1 MRSLT
6 ALGREHSARG
16 IVVIAGWFEPFS
28 MANKQSQDS
37 YSAQSIR
44 VLEGLEAVRKRPG
57 MYIGDT
63 AERGLHHLVN
73 EIVDNSVDEALAG
86 HCDEINL
93 VILSDNQ
100 ISVEDN
106 GRGIPVDMHP
116 TEKRSALE
124 VVHTVLHAGGKF
136 DRGVYKVSGGLHG
149 VGASVVNALSE
160 EFEVEVRRDGKIYYQ
175 RYERGA
181 PKTKV
186 EERTVPKQSGK
197 VSGTKTTFS
206 PDPKIFPEIK
216 FKYET
221 IARYLRDMAYLNA
234 GLRITIKDERTG
246 KAEEF
251 HYEGGI
257 KEFVESLTSGSETL
271 HEAIHLKPEVRD
283 GISIEVALQ
292 WTDAFHE
299 SNFAYAN
306 NIHTVEGGTHLS
318 GLRSALTRTIN
329 TYAGKNNLIK
339 NKDLRLE
346 GEDAREGLFSI
357 ISVKLP
363 EPQFEGQTKT
373 KLGNSEVEGQ
383 VAAMVN
389 EKLGG
394 YLEEHPSDA
403 RKIVNR
409 AVEAATAREAARK
422 AKDLVRR
429 KGALDSGSLPGKL
442 TDCQERDPA
451 RSELYIVE
459 GDSAGGSAR
468 QGRDRRTQAIL
479 PLRGKILNVERVRI
493 DKMLSSAELR
503 TLITALGM
511 GVADEKDVTKLRYHT
526 VVIMTDADVDG
537 SHIRTLLLTLFFRQ
551 FIEIIEGGYLYIA
564 QPPLFRAKKGKHERY
579 LKDEVALEDYLTDLG
594 AEALTFQAGKG
605 KDARELRGAPL
616 KTIVR
621 KALQRERMYDGLAR
635 RSKERPIVE
644 VLAHL
649 TADKR
654 AGDESFR
661 DRDELEKLAKAI
673 VGELKPLNLLAK
685 VEPDGDNA
693 FKAIFI
699 HAQNGA
705 TAPTVVDLTLLR
717 AGELREIRRLDADL
731 ETLKTPFKLK
741 SGDEERTVESL
752 KAVAD
757 AVLEAGHKG
766 VEVQRYKGL
775 GEMNPEQLWETTMN
789 PETRSMLRVQIGS
802 QEDAEE
808 MFQKLMG
815 DQVEPRRLFIEEN
828 ALNVRNLDI

>member
-1 MRSLT
+1 
-6 ALGREHSARG
+6 
-16 IVVIAGWFEPFS
+16 
-28 MANKQSQDS
+28 MASKQSQDN

-86 HCDEINL
+86 YCNEIN
-93 VILSDNQ
+93 VIILSDNQ

-160 EFEVEVRRDGKIYYQ
+160 EFEVEVRRDGKLYYQ

-186 EERTVPKQSGK
+186 EERGATKL
-197 VSGTKTTFS
+197 SGTKTTFS

-234 GLRITIKDERTG
+234 GLKIRIKDERNG

-257 KEFVESLTSGSETL
+257 AEFVESLTAGNDQLSDVVFFKG
-271 HEAIHLKPEVRD
+271 VREGVD
-283 GISIEVALQ
+283 IEVALQ
-292 WTDAFHE
+292 WTNAFHE
-299 SNFAYAN
+299 VIFTYAN

-329 TYAGKNNLIK
+329 FYAQKNNLFK
-339 NKDLRLE
+339 NKEMRLE
-346 GEDAREGLFSI
+346 GEDAREGLVSI

-373 KLGNSEVEGQ
+373 KLGNSEVEGM
-383 VAAMVN
+383 VAALVN

-394 YLEEHPSDA
+394 YLEENPSDA

-409 AVEAATAREAARK
+409 AIEAATAREAARK

-442 TDCQERDPA
+442 ADCQERDPA
-451 RSELYIVE
+451 RSELFIVE
-459 GDSAGGSAR
+459 GDSAGGSAK
-468 QGRDRRTQAIL
+468 QGRDRRIQAIL

-493 DKMLSSAELR
+493 EKMLSSQELR
-503 TLITALGM
+503 TLIMALGM
-511 GVADEKDVTKLRYHT
+511 GVADEKDLSKLRYHT

-551 FIEIIEGGYLYIA
+551 FIEIVEGGHLYIA
-564 QPPLFRAKKGKHERY
+564 QPPLFRAKKGKQERY
-579 LKDEVALEDYLTDLG
+579 LKDEIALEDYLTDLG

-605 KDARELRGAPL
+605 KDARELHGAPL
-616 KTIVR
+616 KTMVR
-621 KALQRERMYDGLAR
+621 KALQRERMYEGLAR

-649 TADKR
+649 TAEKR
-654 AGDESFR
+654 ASDESFR
-661 DRDELEKLAKAI
+661 SDKAI
-673 VGELKPLNLLAK
+673 KEMADTIVKELKGNL
-685 VEPDGDNA
+685 VYRIEPESDGS
-693 FKAIFI
+693 FRAIFT
-699 HAQNGA
+699 HVQNGA
-705 TAPTVVDLTLLR
+705 TAPTVVDLTLMR
-717 AGELREIRRLDADL
+717 AGELREIRRLDTDL
-731 ETLKTPFKLK
+731 EALKAPYKLK

-789 PETRSMLRVQIGS
+789 PETRTMLRVQIGS

-815 DQVEPRRLFIEEN
+815 DQVEPRRQFIEEN

>member
-1 MRSLT
+1 
-6 ALGREHSARG
+6 
-16 IVVIAGWFEPFS
+16 
-28 MANKQSQDS
+28 
-37 YSAQSIR
+37 
-44 VLEGLEAVRKRPG
+44 

-86 HCDEINL
+86 YCNEINV

-160 EFEVEVRRDGKIYYQ
+160 EFEVEVRRDGKLYYQ

-186 EERTVPKQSGK
+186 EERGATKLT
-197 VSGTKTTFS
+197 GTKTTFS

-234 GLRITIKDERTG
+234 GLKIRIKDERNG
-246 KAEEF
+246 KAEEY

-257 KEFVESLTSGSETL
+257 AEFVESLTAGSDQL
-271 HEAIHLKPEVRD
+271 SDVIFFKGVREGVD
-283 GISIEVALQ
+283 IEVALQ
-292 WTDAFHE
+292 WTNAFHE
-299 SNFAYAN
+299 VIFTYAN

-329 TYAGKNNLIK
+329 FYAQKNNLFK
-339 NKDLRLE
+339 NKEMRLE
-346 GEDAREGLFSI
+346 GEDAREGLVSI

-373 KLGNSEVEGQ
+373 KLGNSEVEGM
-383 VAAMVN
+383 VAALVN

-394 YLEEHPSDA
+394 YLEENPSDA
-403 RKIVNR
+403 RKIINR
-409 AVEAATAREAARK
+409 AIEAATAREAARK

-442 TDCQERDPA
+442 ADCQERDPA
-451 RSELYIVE
+451 RSELFIVE
-459 GDSAGGSAR
+459 GDSAGGSAK
-468 QGRDRRTQAIL
+468 QGRDRRIQAIL

-493 DKMLSSAELR
+493 EKMLSSQELR
-503 TLITALGM
+503 TLIMALGM
-511 GVADEKDVTKLRYHT
+511 GVADEKDVSKLRYHT

-564 QPPLFRAKKGKHERY
+564 QPPLFRAKKGKQERY
-579 LKDEVALEDYLTDLG
+579 LKDEIALEDYLTDLG

-605 KDARELRGAPL
+605 KEMRELHGAPL
-616 KTIVR
+616 KTMVR
-621 KALQRERMYDGLAR
+621 KALQRERMYEGLAR

-644 VLAHL
+644 VLARL

-654 AGDESFR
+654 ANDESFR
-661 DRDELEKLAKAI
+661 DRDELEKLARAI
-673 VGELKPLNLLAK
+673 SGELKALNLEPK
-685 VEPDGDNA
+685 IEPDGDNA
-693 FKAIFI
+693 FKAIFR
-699 HAQNGA
+699 HARNGA
-705 TAPTVVDLTLLR
+705 TAPTVVDLALMR
-717 AGELREIRRLDADL
+717 AGELREIRRLDTDL
-731 ETLKTPFKLK
+731 EALKAPFKLK
-741 SGDEERTVESL
+741 SGDEERTVETL

-789 PETRSMLRVQIGS
+789 PETRTMLRVQIGS

-815 DQVEPRRLFIEEN
+815 DQVEPRRQFIEEN

>member
-1 MRSLT
+1 MRLRI
-6 ALGREHSARG
+6 ALVCEHPARG
-16 IVVIAGWFEPFS
+16 IAVIVGWSEPSS
-28 MANKQSQDS
+28 MASKQTQDS

-86 HCDEINL
+86 YCNEIN
-93 VILSDNQ
+93 VIILSDNQ

-160 EFEVEVRRDGKIYYQ
+160 EFEVEVRRDGKLYYQ

-181 PKTKV
+181 TKL
-186 EERTVPKQSGK
+186 T
-197 VSGTKTTFS
+197 GTKTTFS

-234 GLRITIKDERTG
+234 GLKIRIKDERNG
-246 KAEEF
+246 KAEEY

-257 KEFVESLTSGSETL
+257 AEFVESLTAGSDQL
-271 HEAIHLKPEVRD
+271 SDVIFFKGVREGVD
-283 GISIEVALQ
+283 IEVALQ
-292 WTDAFHE
+292 WTNAFHE
-299 SNFAYAN
+299 VIFTYAN
-306 NIHTVEGGTHLS
+306 NIHTIEGGTHLS

-329 TYAGKNNLIK
+329 FYAQKNNLFK
-339 NKDLRLE
+339 NKEMRLE
-346 GEDAREGLFSI
+346 GEDAREGLVSI

-373 KLGNSEVEGQ
+373 KLGNSEVEGM
-383 VAAMVN
+383 VAALVN

-394 YLEEHPSDA
+394 YLEENPSDA
-403 RKIVNR
+403 RKIINR
-409 AVEAATAREAARK
+409 AIEAATAREAARK

-442 TDCQERDPA
+442 ADCQERDPA
-451 RSELYIVE
+451 RSELFIVE
-459 GDSAGGSAR
+459 GDSAGGSAK
-468 QGRDRRTQAIL
+468 QGRDRRIQAIL

-493 DKMLSSAELR
+493 EKMLSSQELR
-503 TLITALGM
+503 TLIMALGM
-511 GVADEKDVTKLRYHT
+511 GVADEKDVSKLRYHT

-564 QPPLFRAKKGKHERY
+564 QPPLFRAKKGKQERY
-579 LKDEVALEDYLTDLG
+579 LKDEIALEDYLTDLG

-605 KDARELRGAPL
+605 KEMRELHGAPL
-616 KTIVR
+616 KTMVR
-621 KALQRERMYDGLAR
+621 KALQRERMYEGLAR

-644 VLAHL
+644 VLARL

-654 AGDESFR
+654 ANDESFR
-661 DRDELEKLAKAI
+661 DRDELEKLARAI
-673 VGELKPLNLLAK
+673 SGELKALNLEPK
-685 VEPDGDNA
+685 IEPDGESA
-693 FKAIFI
+693 FKAIFR
-699 HAQNGA
+699 HARNGA
-705 TAPTVVDLTLLR
+705 TAPTVVDLALMR
-717 AGELREIRRLDADL
+717 AGELREIRRLDTDL
-731 ETLKTPFKLK
+731 EALKAPYKLK
-741 SGDEERTVESL
+741 SGDEERTVETL

-789 PETRSMLRVQIGS
+789 PETRTMLRVQIGS

-815 DQVEPRRLFIEEN
+815 DQVEPRRQFIEEN

>member
-1 MRSLT
+1 
-6 ALGREHSARG
+6 
-16 IVVIAGWFEPFS
+16 

-86 HCDEINL
+86 YCDEISV

-160 EFEVEVRRDGKIYYQ
+160 EFEVEVRRDGKLYYQ
-175 RYERGA
+175 RYERGV
-181 PKTKV
+181 PENKV
-186 EERTVPKQSGK
+186 EERGAAKL
-197 VSGTKTTFS
+197 SGTKTTFS

-221 IARYLRDMAYLNA
+221 ISRYIRDMAYLNA
-234 GLRITIKDERTG
+234 GLKIRIKDERTG

-257 KEFVESLTSGSETL
+257 AEFVESLTAGNDQLSDVIFFKG
-271 HEAIHLKPEVRD
+271 VREGVD
-283 GISIEVALQ
+283 IEVALQ
-292 WTDAFHE
+292 WTSAFHE
-299 SNFAYAN
+299 VMFTYAN

-329 TYAGKNNLIK
+329 FYAQKNNLFK
-339 NKDLRLE
+339 NKEMRLE
-346 GEDAREGLFSI
+346 GEDAREGLVSI

-373 KLGNSEVEGQ
+373 KLGNSEVEGM
-383 VAAMVN
+383 VAALVN
-389 EKLGG
+389 EKLGE
-394 YLEEHPSDA
+394 YLEENPSDA
-403 RKIVNR
+403 RKIINR
-409 AVEAATAREAARK
+409 AIEAATAREAARK

-442 TDCQERDPA
+442 ADCQERDPA
-451 RSELYIVE
+451 RSELFIVE
-459 GDSAGGSAR
+459 GDSAGGSAK
-468 QGRDRRTQAIL
+468 QGRDRRVQAIL

-493 DKMLSSAELR
+493 EKMLSSQELR
-503 TLITALGM
+503 TLIMALGM
-511 GVADEKDVTKLRYHT
+511 GVADEKDVSKLRYHT

-564 QPPLFRAKKGKHERY
+564 QPPLFRAKKGKQERY
-579 LKDEVALEDYLTDLG
+579 LKDEIALEDYLTDLG

-605 KDARELRGAPL
+605 KDARELHGAPL
-616 KTIVR
+616 KTMVR
-621 KALQRERMYDGLAR
+621 KALQRERMYEGLAR

-644 VLAHL
+644 ALAHL
-649 TADKR
+649 IADKR
-654 AGDESFR
+654 ASDESFR
-661 DRDELEKLAKAI
+661 SDKALKELAETI
-673 VGELKPLNLLAK
+673 VKELKGNL
-685 VEPDGDNA
+685 VYRIEPESDGA
-693 FKAIFI
+693 FRAIFT

-705 TAPTVVDLTLLR
+705 TAPTVVDLTLVR
-717 AGELREIRRLDADL
+717 TGELREIRRLDTDL
-731 ETLKTPFKLK
+731 EALKTPFKLK
-741 SGDEERTVESL
+741 GGDGERTVESL

-789 PETRSMLRVQIGS
+789 PETRTMLRVQIGS

-815 DQVEPRRLFIEEN
+815 DQVEPRRQFIEEN